1 MKYSR
6 KKHKKVMSSGLLQKD
21 INLFLFC
28 FPSFVMLSI
37 ICCISSICTA
47 DQETQEEN
55 TVYRH
60 LEKKGKQE
68 IDGPGCSYFEAATPN
83 NPALSAE
90 L

>member
-1 MKYSR
+1 
-6 KKHKKVMSSGLLQKD
+6 
-21 INLFLFC
+21 
-28 FPSFVMLSI
+28 MLSI

-55 TVYRH
+55 TVNRH
-60 LEKKGKQE
+60 LEKKEKQE

-90 L
+90 LWIVEKDWGKHKKEEEVSLEKG